1 MHIPDFIGRQFYVEG
16 SLRNRVD
23 GFELQAQNPLGAGTL
38 VGIGTLRVDGRE
50 VDTAALT
57 AQREGD
63 EEVISAA
70 EVSAY
75 NPIRVAK
82 GDRVTLRVAGERL
95 APGDHLLQVEL
106 YEVNLGLLSFALS
119 DRIADSG

>member
-1 MHIPDFIGRQFYVEG
+1 
-16 SLRNRVD
+16 
-23 GFELQAQNPLGAGTL
+23 
-38 VGIGTLRVDGRE
+38 
-50 VDTAALT
+50 
-57 AQREGD
+57 
-63 EEVISAA
+63 
-70 EVSAY
+70 VSAY